1 MIAYLRLEVL
11 RALRSGA
18 YLIYTIVFPV
28 AFYLLFTLIM
38 RAGPMSDGTRY
49 EAYFMVSMALY
60 GAIGAGLTSVGGR
73 IALERTKGWTRQLA
87 LSPMRS
93 RDYVAVKVLT
103 AAALSV
109 PVILL
114 IMLAGWLVNDVSL
127 PWHTW
132 LALVPALVA
141 GGLPF
146 AALGIAIGYTFRD
159 EVAQMAS
166 LGSYFILSM
175 AGGLWM
181 PAMVFPDWLESISH
195 ALPTYR
201 AGELSWRL
209 LAGDQPFSAGAAV
222 LAAWTVAFVLLA
234 AWRYRRAA

>member
-1 MIAYLRLEVL
+1 MTAYLRLEVV

-18 YLIYTIVFPV
+18 YLTYTILFPA

-38 RAGPMSDGTRY
+38 QAGPMDDGTDY
-49 EAYFMVSMALY
+49 DAYFMVSMALY
-60 GAIGAGLTSVGGR
+60 GSIGAGLTSVGGR
-73 IALERTKGWTRQLA
+73 IALERTRGWTRQLA
-87 LSPMRS
+87 LSPLRS
-93 RDYVAVKVLT
+93 RDYVMVKVLT

-109 PVILL
+109 PVIAL
-114 IMLAGWLVNDVSL
+114 IMLAGWLVNGVSL

-166 LGSYFILSM
+166 LGAYFILSM

-181 PAMVFPDWLESISH
+181 PTMVFPDWLQTISR
-195 ALPTYR
+195 ALPTHQ
-201 AGELSWRL
+201 AGQLSWRL
-209 LAGDQPFSAGAAV
+209 LAGDQPFGAGAAV
-222 LAAWTVAFVLLA
+222 LLAWTVAFAVLA